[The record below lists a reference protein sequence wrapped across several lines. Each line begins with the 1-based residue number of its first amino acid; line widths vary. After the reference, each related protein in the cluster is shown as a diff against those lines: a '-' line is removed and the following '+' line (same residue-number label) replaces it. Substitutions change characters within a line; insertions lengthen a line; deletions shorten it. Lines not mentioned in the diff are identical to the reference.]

1 MTFLPHNRRTYSR
14 GGMFSELRF
23 ADRRTKTTALL
34 ISGALH
40 LGYILFLF
48 VSRPA
53 PIFVRPQLLALGNG
67 AASKGAV
74 YLAFEKPATTPR
86 TPASVRVPKQALPKT
101 DKGPVFEHQERTKA
115 SAAEAAQKTQRA
127 GSTRGTL
134 MEGLIAGR
142 DVRPGYPIQF
152 PDPPIDRAKLPPE
165 IQGDVIVEVTI
176 DEQGTVTEARLLQGV
191 GYGIDEL
198 IVATLKHWRYK
209 PATMDGTPIAS
220 KHDVH
225 YHFPS

>member
-1 MTFLPHNRRTYSR
+1 
-14 GGMFSELRF
+14 MFSELRV
-23 ADRRTKTTALL
+23 ADRRSRTTALL
-34 ISGALH
+34 LSGALH
-40 LGYILFLF
+40 FGYILFLF
-48 VSRPA
+48 VSRPS
-53 PIFVRPQLLALGNG
+53 PIFVRPQLLALGSG
-67 AASKGAV
+67 SVSKGLV
-74 YLAFEKPATTPR
+74 YLAFDKPATTPR
-86 TPASVRVPKQALPKT
+86 TPALVHVPKQALTKT
-101 DKGPVFEHQERTKA
+101 EKGPVFAHEEQTKA
-115 SAAEAAQKTQRA
+115 SAAKAAEKIERA
-127 GSTRGTL
+127 GSMRGTL

-176 DEQGTVTEARLLQGV
+176 DEQGTVTETRLLQGV